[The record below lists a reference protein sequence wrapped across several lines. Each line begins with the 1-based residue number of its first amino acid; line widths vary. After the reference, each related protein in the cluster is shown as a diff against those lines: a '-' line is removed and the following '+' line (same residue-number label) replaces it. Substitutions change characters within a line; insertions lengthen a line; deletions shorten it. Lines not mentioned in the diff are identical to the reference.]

1 MKRRHKQKDNGYLV
15 DEYGR
20 IKNNNVRRMSKTTT
34 DIIDMMNMVELLNMI
49 SDSDDE
55 NDEDEVVEDENVVE

>member
-20 IKNNNVRRMSKTTT
+20 IKNNNVRRVSKTTT
-34 DIIDMMNMVELLNMI
+34 DIIDMMSMVELLNMI
-49 SDSDDE
+49 SDDE

>member
-34 DIIDMMNMVELLNMI
+34 DIIDMMSMVELLNMI
-49 SDSDDE
+49 SDDE

>member
-34 DIIDMMNMVELLNMI
+34 DIIDMMSMVELLNMI
-49 SDSDDE
+49 SDDG
-55 NDEDEVVEDENVVE
+55 NDEDKVVEDENVVE

>member
-49 SDSDDE
+49 SDDE

>member
-20 IKNNNVRRMSKTTT
+20 IKNNNVRRMSMTTT
-34 DIIDMMNMVELLNMI
+34 DIIDMMSMVELLNMI
-49 SDSDDE
+49 SDSDDG
-55 NDEDEVVEDENVVE
+55 NDEDKVVEDENVVE